1 MKTNKPNI
9 LWIIV
14 DSVRNYHTN
23 ADDRGRIDIM
33 DTLAK
38 KGVEFTTAVTSAPST
53 VMSTSA
59 MMTSVPAIYQSLI
72 YEGFN
77 SKTRSLTEKRRA
89 RV

>member
-1 MKTNKPNI
+1 M
-9 LWIIV
+9 IV
-14 DSVRNYHTN
+14 DSVRNYHTD
-23 ADDRGRIDIM
+23 ADDRGRIDII
-33 DTLAK
+33 DKLAK

-77 SKTRSLTEKRRA
+77 SEIALYCQYILNYICNSIIYNK
-89 RV
+89 V